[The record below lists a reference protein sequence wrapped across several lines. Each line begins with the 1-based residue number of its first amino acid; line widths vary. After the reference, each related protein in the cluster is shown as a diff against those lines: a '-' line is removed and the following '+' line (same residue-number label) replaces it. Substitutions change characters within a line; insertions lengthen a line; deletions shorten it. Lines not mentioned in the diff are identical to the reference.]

1 MKKFS
6 KILVPVEGI
15 PADDQAICLACQIA
29 RQDKATVLVIYV
41 IEVQRMLPLDA
52 ENAPQIENGERVL
65 QHAEQSAKQN
75 GVRAETELLQSRAA
89 GSALVNE
96 ALARS
101 IDLIV
106 MGVPFRRPLGDFLL
120 GTTASYVMKN
130 APCQFWLC
138 REAAAVDKSGK
149 K

>member
-1 MKKFS
+1 MKKLS
-6 KILVPVEGI
+6 KILVPVEGT
-15 PADDQAICLACQIA
+15 PADDQAIRLACQIA

-41 IEVQRMLPLDA
+41 IEVQRTLPLDA

-65 QHAEQSAKQN
+65 QRAEQSAKQC
-75 GVRAETELLQSRAA
+75 GVRAETELLQSRTA
-89 GSALVNE
+89 GSALVDE
-96 ALARS
+96 ANARS

-106 MGVPFRRPLGDFLL
+106 MGVPFRRPLGDFVL

-138 REAAAVDKSGK
+138 REAVAEDKSEK